1 MVRFQFCI
9 NQNLKQSVMKLIE
22 SKTGLN
28 AEPVK
33 LFVHEVGQGKPV
45 IFISGWPLSHEMWEY
60 QFNVLPKHGI
70 RCIGY
75 DRRGFGK
82 SDKPWNGYDYDTL
95 AADLKSVIDT
105 LGLDDVTLVGFSMG
119 GGEVVRYL
127 SKYGS
132 SKVSKAALI
141 STVLPYMLKT
151 DDNPD
156 GVPQDLFDGFVKEI
170 EDDRPRFLAGFARD
184 FYGNAF
190 LNNAV
195 SDELLQWHSMLALQG
210 SGRATTQCIRS
221 FSATDFRNEI
231 SLLDVPVLIIHGED
245 DKTVPIN
252 VSSERT
258 SQMLPGAE
266 YIVYESAPH
275 GLFVTHKERLNE
287 NLIQFINQEVVTISN
302 PYTDIST

>member
-1 MVRFQFCI
+1 MGF
-9 NQNLKQSVMKLIE
+9 IE
-22 SKTGLN
+22 SKGGI
-28 AEPVK
+28 AREPVQ

-45 IFISGWPLSHEMWEY
+45 VFISGWPLSHEMWEY

-105 LGLDDVTLVGFSMG
+105 LELDEVVLVGFSMG

-132 SKVSKAALI
+132 DRVSKAVLI

-151 DDNPD
+151 DDNPA
-156 GVPQDLFDGFVKEI
+156 GVPQDLFDGFVKDV
-170 EDDRPRFLAGFARD
+170 EDDRPKFLAGFAKD

-221 FSATDFRNEI
+221 FSATDFRNEL

-245 DKTVPIN
+245 DKTVPIQ

-275 GLFVTHKERLNE
+275 GLFVTHKERLNQ

>member
-1 MVRFQFCI
+1 MKFI
-9 NQNLKQSVMKLIE
+9 QSKAGTL
-22 SKTGLN
+22 G
-28 AEPVK
+28 EPVK
-33 LFVHEVGQGKPV
+33 LLVNDIGQGKPAV
-45 IFISGWPLSHEMWEY
+45 FISGWPLSHEMWEY

-95 AADLKSVIDT
+95 AGDLHSV
-105 LGLDDVTLVGFSMG
+105 LEELDLNDVTLVGFSMG

-132 SKVSKAALI
+132 NRVSKAVLI

-151 DDNPD
+151 DDNPE
-156 GVPQDLFDGFVKEI
+156 GVPQDLFDGFVKEV
-170 EDDRPRFLAGFARD
+170 EEDRPKFLAGFAKD
-184 FYGNAF
+184 FYGVSL

-195 SDELLQWHSMLALQG
+195 SDEILHWHSILALQA

-231 SLLDVPVLIIHGED
+231 SLLDVPILIIHGES
-245 DKTVPIN
+245 DKTVPIK

-258 SQMLPGAE
+258 SEMLPGAE
-266 YIVYESAPH
+266 YIVYEGAPH
-275 GLFVTHKERLNE
+275 GLFITHKERLNE
-287 NLIQFINQEVVTISN
+287 NLIQFINQEIVTISN
-302 PYTDIST
+302 PYTDIIT

>member
-1 MVRFQFCI
+1 MGF
-9 NQNLKQSVMKLIE
+9 IE
-22 SKTGLN
+22 SKSGIN
-28 AEPVK
+28 AEPVQ

-45 IFISGWPLSHEMWEY
+45 VFISGWPLSHEMWEY

-95 AADLKSVIDT
+95 AADLKSVIDA
-105 LGLDDVTLVGFSMG
+105 LDLDDVILVGFSMG
-119 GGEVVRYL
+119 AGEVVRYL

-132 SKVSKAALI
+132 AKVSKAVLI
-141 STVLPYMLKT
+141 STVLPYMLHT
-151 DDNPD
+151 EDNPE
-156 GVPQDLFDGFVKEI
+156 GLPQEMFDGFVQEI
-170 EDDRPRFLAGFARD
+170 EDDRPKFLAGFGKS

-195 SDELLQWHSMLALQG
+195 SDELLQWHSMLALQA
-210 SGRATTQCIRS
+210 SGRATTQCVRS

-258 SQMLPGAE
+258 SEMLPGAE

-302 PYTDIST
+302 PYTDIAT